1 METKRIRTEIEEV
14 LGMPL
19 TWENF
24 ITGLLMVAG
33 LLAVLSIGEIF

>member
-1 METKRIRTEIEEV
+1 METERIKNGIEEV

-24 ITGLLMVAG
+24 ITGLLMVAAM
-33 LLAVLSIGEIF
+33 LAVLSIGEIL

>member
-1 METKRIRTEIEEV
+1 METKRIKNGIEEV
-14 LGMPL
+14 LGMIL

-33 LLAVLSIGEIF
+33 LLAVLSIGEIL